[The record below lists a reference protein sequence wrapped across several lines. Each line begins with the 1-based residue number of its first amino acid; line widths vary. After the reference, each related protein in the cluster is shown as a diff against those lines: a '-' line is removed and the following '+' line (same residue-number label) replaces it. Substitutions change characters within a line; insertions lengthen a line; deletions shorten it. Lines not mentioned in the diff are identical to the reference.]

1 MSNKDKSVCL
11 NTGEY
16 VKYYAQIPDYLMESS
31 NGGKLHDELVDFCMN
46 HGVNGETYDTRTM
59 HSVQYYSPIP
69 EESPAA
75 AGTMRVT
82 NVVECF
88 ESTHNGRSY
97 HFVFGDPIMYNFYNI
112 DTKEKCE
119 SVLLATNSYCV
130 FSKSFFE
137 KYDFEVVD
145 LI

>member
-1 MSNKDKSVCL
+1 MSDTDKSVCF

-16 VKYYAQIPDYLMESS
+16 YKYYAKIPDYLMESS
-31 NGGKLHDELVDFCMN
+31 NGGKLHDELVDFCIN
-46 HGVNGETYDTRTM
+46 QSVNGENYDTRTI
-59 HSVQYYSPIP
+59 HSVQYFSPISEDKP
-69 EESPAA
+69 EL

-97 HFVFGDPIMYNFYNI
+97 HFIFGDPILYNFYNI
-112 DTKEKCE
+112 ENKEKCE
-119 SVLLATNSYCV
+119 PVLFATNSYCV

-137 KYDFEVVD
+137 KYDFEVVE